1 MGFLLPLA
9 TILTAAITAKT
20 ITKTSKKMIRRRNKS
35 SNIKNA

>member
-20 ITKTSKKMIRRRNKS
+20 ITKTSKKMIKR
-35 SNIKNA
+35 KNRADKL